1 MTKNKSLGVFAI
13 IVVVVLGVLIFYNYT
28 TTYTTRLA
36 YLKAQHEQEQQT
48 LSEIKELEATLPEPT
63 DVNIQM
69 RLYHYT
75 DALIVEVVQGEDQ
88 YLPTQFVFDRGTKGG
103 LGDYGGDLYTI
114 CARFYHVFAK
124 TGDSL
129 DYYGYIIRG
138 KWYGRDSWFSSRKWH
153 YVNYFI
159 KSSDAYFDSFE
170 YIFTGKVTSGD
181 PAYDLMK
188 ARLNYAGHIN
198 WNAFH
203 ADYVSKLNWN
213 GTVGLEL
220 FYKQLLQ
227 KDFFWDRPQF
237 VVNFEEDYFSS
248 NMGWSKGAVINP
260 FVNLGITN
268 TDYRGHNF
276 FDYTTADRMIEDF

>member
-13 IVVVVLGVLIFYNYT
+13 IVVVVLGVLIFYNYS

-48 LSEIKELEATLPEPT
+48 LSEIKELEAELSDTT

-88 YLPTQFVFDRGTKGG
+88 YLPTQFIYDRTSDE
-103 LGDYGGDLYTI
+103 LGDKNGTLYTV
-114 CARFYHVFAK
+114 CAKFYHVFAK
-124 TGDSL
+124 TGNTL

-138 KWYGRDSWFSSRKWH
+138 KWYGRADWFSSRKWH
-153 YVNYFI
+153 NVNYFI

-188 ARLNYAGHIN
+188 ARTNYDDHIN
-198 WNAFH
+198 WNSFH
-203 ADYVSKLNWN
+203 ADYVSNMTWN
-213 GTVGLEL
+213 STIGLGM
-220 FYKQLLQ
+220 FYNQLIN
-227 KDFFWDRPQF
+227 KSFFWDSPEF
-237 VVNFEEDYFSS
+237 VVNFDNDYFSS
-248 NMGWSKGAVINP
+248 RIGSSNGDVINP
-260 FVNLGITN
+260 FIYLGITN
-268 TDYRGHNF
+268 TDYRGQNF